1 MENETKNKSLPKK
14 THKRKHKVTNTGGEM
29 EQIVAELSSI
39 NAEPSKPTLAK
50 GVPNS
55 QNKVMSLVMKVFY
68 GGIGAIALG
77 MFVLIG
83 MNIYE
88 IANRCIIERNDGFI
102 LNGEINPVSCNP
114 IITPTRSNSNN
125 SDNIFGLNQRAQP
138 MKPLILLYP
147 EKEQDIQVE
156 LEYTPG
162 FSATFPEYDT
172 SKKGWSVTAS
182 PDGTLLDHTT
192 GQETYGLFWE
202 GNLTHANYNTS
213 KGWVIKGGELR
224 EFLYEKLSEIGLNT
238 KEKSDFIMFWY
249 PKLQEYPYVQ
259 ITFTGEDYNQS
270 APLKITPKP
279 DSLLRVFMVAKPL
292 AAPKKIEPQ
301 TLERFQRKGFSVV
314 EWGGTI
320 VGVDPNK

>member
-1 MENETKNKSLPKK
+1 
-14 THKRKHKVTNTGGEM
+14 M

-50 GVPNS
+50 WVPNS

-68 GGIGAIALG
+68 WGIWAIALW

-88 IANRCIIERNDGFI
+88 IANRCIIERNDWFI
-102 LNGEINPVSCNP
+102 LNWEINPVSCNP

-125 SDNIFGLNQRAQP
+125 SDNIFWLNQRAQP

-192 GQETYGLFWE
+192 GQETYWLFWE

-213 KGWVIKGGELR
+213 KGWVIKGWELR

-320 VGVDPNK
+320 VWVDPNK

>member
-1 MENETKNKSLPKK
+1 
-14 THKRKHKVTNTGGEM
+14 M

-50 GVPNS
+50 WVPNS
-55 QNKVMSLVMKVFY
+55 QNKVMSLGMKVFY
-68 GGIGAIALG
+68 WGIWAIVLW

-88 IANRCIIERNDGFI
+88 IANRCIIERNDWFI
-102 LNGEINPVSCNP
+102 LNWEINPVSCNP

-125 SDNIFGLNQRAQP
+125 PDYIFWLNQRAQP

-147 EKEQDIQVE
+147 ENKQDIQVE

-162 FSATFPEYDT
+162 FSATFPRYDD
-172 SKKGWSVTAS
+172 SKKGWYVTAE

-192 GQETYGLFWE
+192 GQETYWLFWE
-202 GNLTHANYNTS
+202 GNAYYGDYDLS
-213 KGWVIKGGELR
+213 KGFVVQGSELR

-249 PKLQEYPYVQ
+249 PKLQDYSYVQ
-259 ITFTGEDYNQS
+259 ITFAGEDYNQS

-292 AAPKKIEPQ
+292 EAPIQVEPQ
-301 TLERFQRKGFSVV
+301 KLERFERKGFSVV

-320 VGVDPNK
+320 VWVDPNK